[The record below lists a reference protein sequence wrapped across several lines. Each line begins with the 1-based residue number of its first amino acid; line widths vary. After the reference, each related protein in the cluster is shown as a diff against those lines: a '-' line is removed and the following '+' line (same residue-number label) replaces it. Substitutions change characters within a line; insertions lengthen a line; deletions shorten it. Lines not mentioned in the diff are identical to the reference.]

1 MQRLRSKHKIICDT
15 LVLVSALL
23 VSAPS
28 HASNPEQGKRLA
40 FTWCAKCH
48 AIDKLS
54 PSPLKIAPPF
64 RELHERYPVD
74 MLQEALAEGLVT
86 GHPTM
91 PEFRF
96 DADQVGDFI
105 AFLKTLE

>member
-1 MQRLRSKHKIICDT
+1 MLPIRQTAASGILAA
-15 LVLVSALL
+15 LAVLCSLSPSA
-23 VSAPS
+23 AE
-28 HASNPEQGKRLA
+28 NPRQGKRLA
-40 FTWCAKCH
+40 LTYCARCH
-48 AIDKLS
+48 AIDKVS

-64 RELHERYPVD
+64 RTLHERYPVE
-74 MLQEALAEGLVT
+74 MLQEALAEGIVT

-91 PEFRF
+91 PQFSF